1 MSWLSK
7 TKRAR
12 PAKVE
17 AAEVAPEKA
26 PGKKNEENPYLATR
40 GSWNSLMTALQVQN
54 NLLKIGLIVAGLV
67 VLVSV
72 VGISQLGLRSKF
84 VPYVVEVNKF
94 GDALA
99 IDPAVRAVSAMDPR
113 IVRSTLTS
121 WITAVRSVTPD
132 IAMERRNIY
141 LAYAYVRE
149 GDPAKTMLNEWFD
162 GTPGTDP
169 ISRSRKELVDVT
181 VGSIVEMTAHTWQVD
196 WRETTRKPDGTV
208 VMRKHFR
215 AYVDIY
221 VDQKIH
227 ETESE
232 IRLNPLGLYIKYF
245 HWTELSAK

>member
-1 MSWLSK
+1 MSWFSK
-7 TKRAR
+7 TKRPKVAEDAKDEAL
-12 PAKVE
+12 PAKR
-17 AAEVAPEKA
+17 AGKA
-26 PGKKNEENPYLATR
+26 RDENPYLTTR
-40 GSWNSLMTALQVQN
+40 NSWNSLITALQVQN
-54 NLLKIGLIVAGLV
+54 NLLKIALIVAGLII
-67 VLVSV
+67 LVSV

-132 IAMERRNIY
+132 IAMERRNIFM
-141 LAYAYVRE
+141 AYAYVRQ

-196 WRETTRKPDGTV
+196 WRETTRKPDGAI

-215 AYVDIY
+215 AYIDIY
-221 VDQKIH
+221 VDQKPH
-227 ETESE
+227 ESE
-232 IRLNPLGLYIKYF
+232 SQIRLNPLGIYIKYF